1 MTAFDRY
8 RNEIIEAAEYLKN
21 NPDWTPDTRF
31 MYDINTSRPC
41 IAIGLIVEE
50 LTDD

>member
-21 NPDWTPDTRF
+21 NPDWTPDERF
-31 MYDINTSRPC
+31 MFDVNTLRPC
-41 IAIGLIVEE
+41 IAIGLIVEG
-50 LTDD
+50 LTED